1 MKQAASMKDSGVTL
15 STVTPEHHISPLQTV
30 PSSGVVVRPTKVPL
44 EARLLMRFG
53 DDQGVTRLFERESY
67 GPLIIQKPLYQEGP
81 EVCQVVVVHPP
92 GGVVGGDQLE
102 ISAQVGNSAIAQ
114 VTTPGA
120 AKWYKANGY
129 ISQQK
134 VRLEVGSRGSLEWV
148 PQETIFFN
156 NAHVVLDHQVSLEKD
171 ATYIGSEIL
180 CFGRTAS
187 GETFTNG
194 QIKSRYTI
202 RSENRLIWHEQFRVL
217 GQGPGMQSPLGLAGN
232 TVFATLIAVGKVVP
246 VSLISNL
253 REAAG
258 SITEGVG
265 SVGVTQLKS
274 VVVARYLGN
283 SSEVARRVM
292 LGMWGLLRPAMLN
305 RQAMV
310 PRMWNT

>member
-1 MKQAASMKDSGVTL
+1 MKQATHMKDSGVTH
-15 STVTPEHHISPLQTV
+15 SKVTPEHHISPLQPVSSAKVAV
-30 PSSGVVVRPTKVPL
+30 PPVKVPL
-44 EARLLMRFG
+44 EARLLMKFG
-53 DDQGVTRLFERESY
+53 EDQGATRLFERENY

-81 EVCQVVVVHPP
+81 EVCQVVMVHPP

-102 ISAQVGNSAIAQ
+102 ITAHVGKSAIAQ
-114 VTTPGA
+114 CTTPGA

-129 ISQQK
+129 ISRQK
-134 VRLEVGSRGSLEWV
+134 VKLEVGSHGSLEWV

-156 NAHVVLDHQVSLEKD
+156 NAHVELDHQVSLEKD

-194 QIKSRYTI
+194 QINSRYTI
-202 RSENRLIWHEQFRVL
+202 RSENQLIWHEQFRVL
-217 GQGPGMQSPLGLAGN
+217 GEGPAMKSPLGLDGN

-246 VSLISNL
+246 ASLISEM
-253 REAAG
+253 RETAG

-265 SVGVTQLKS
+265 LVGVTQLKS

-283 SSEVARRVM
+283 SSEVARRM
-292 LGMWGLLRPAMLN
+292 LLGMWGLLRPAMIN

>member
-1 MKQAASMKDSGVTL
+1 MKQATNMKDSGVTQ
-15 STVTPEHHISPLQTV
+15 STVTPELHMPTLQPV
-30 PSSGVVVRPTKVPL
+30 PSSVAVSPPVKVPL
-44 EARLLMRFG
+44 EARLLMKFG

-81 EVCQVVVVHPP
+81 EVCQVVIVHPP

-102 ISAQVGNSAIAQ
+102 ITAQVGDSAIAQ

-129 ISQQK
+129 ISRQK
-134 VRLEVGSRGSLEWV
+134 VKLEVGARGSLEWV

-194 QIKSRYTI
+194 QINSRYTI
-202 RSENRLIWHEQFRVL
+202 RSENQLIWHEQFRVL
-217 GQGPGMQSPLGLAGN
+217 GQGPAMKSPLGLNGN

-246 VSLISNL
+246 ATLITDL
-253 REAAG
+253 REAAS
-258 SITEGVG
+258 SISEGVG
-265 SVGVTQLKS
+265 SIGVTQLKS